1 MKLGPEKFIWLGPSL
16 HADMRSGPNSIRVA
30 RRAEPRR
37 RDKIV
42 VVIRERRRQEAGRD
56 AAGHNCSAALSSAE
70 SSSGT
75 SPDAAPLLRRE
86 ARAHGRARL
95 RLWRSRCRRRRRSGR
110 RSGRPVRPS
119 SSSSPARKALSVLH
133 SLRAVPEAA
142 AWPRQAR
149 VRLCI
154 YRFILDLCVHGHG
167 GIIWTI

>member
-1 MKLGPEKFIWLGPSL
+1 
-16 HADMRSGPNSIRVA
+16 MRSGPNSIRVA

-75 SPDAAPLLRRE
+75 SQDAAPLLRRE

-95 RLWRSRCRRRRRSGR
+95 RLWRSRYRRRRSGR

-119 SSSSPARKALSVLH
+119 SSSHAGKALRLLH

-167 GIIWTI
+167 GIIWMI